1 MGQSTLEY
9 CSISLR
15 RLAKEIGI
23 SILPSTNAKGKQ
35 SFSLELTMM
44 MDTALGV
51 DVATQ
56 LSMQN
61 EYDMLMAER
70 DELLMEKPKHIRC
83 IAAIF

>member
-1 MGQSTLEY
+1 
-9 CSISLR
+9 
-15 RLAKEIGI
+15 
-23 SILPSTNAKGKQ
+23 
-35 SFSLELTMM
+35 MM